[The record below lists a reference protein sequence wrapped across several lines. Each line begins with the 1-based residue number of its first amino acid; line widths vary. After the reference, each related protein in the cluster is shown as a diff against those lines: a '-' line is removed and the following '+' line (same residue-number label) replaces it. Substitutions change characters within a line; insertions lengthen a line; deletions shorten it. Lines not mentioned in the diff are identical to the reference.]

1 MSTTLILIAITCAVS
16 LLAMNNPKMLDALI
30 LWPPAVNKKKEW
42 YRLVSYGLIH
52 ADVMHLLFNMVTL
65 YFFGRVMEGFYTD
78 ALGPFGFA
86 IFYVA
91 ALVASILPSYY
102 THRADTRYYSLG
114 ASGAV
119 SAVLFAFILFQPWQ
133 MIYIFVLP
141 VPAILYAVAYVAY
154 SIWSER
160 RGGDRVNHSAHLWGA
175 AFGVAFTLAVEPR
188 VLSLFIARLADPF
201 GS

>member
-1 MSTTLILIAITCAVS
+1 
-16 LLAMNNPKMLDALI
+16 
-30 LWPPAVNKKKEW
+30 
-42 YRLVSYGLIH
+42 
-52 ADVMHLLFNMVTL
+52 
-65 YFFGRVMEGFYTD
+65 
-78 ALGPFGFA
+78 
-86 IFYVA
+86 VA
-91 ALVASILPSYY
+91 ALVASILPSYHS
-102 THRADTRYYSLG
+102 HRDDSRYYSLG

-133 MIYIFVLP
+133 MIYIFVLR

-188 VLSLFIARLADPF
+188 VFSLFLERLADPF